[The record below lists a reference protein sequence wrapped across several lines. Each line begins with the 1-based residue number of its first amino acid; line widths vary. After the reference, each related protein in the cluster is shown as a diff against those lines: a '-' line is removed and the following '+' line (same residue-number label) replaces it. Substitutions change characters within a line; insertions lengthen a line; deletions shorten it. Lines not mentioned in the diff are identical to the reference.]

1 MKFKLSENA
10 KKAVMLGGM
19 CAISYLAVY
28 IVRNILGDEG
38 FFPLFERDDEITQ
51 KAVEALTKP

>member
-1 MKFKLSENA
+1 MMKLNLSANA

-28 IVRNILGDEG
+28 IVRNMLGTVT
-38 FFPLFERDDEITQ
+38 P
-51 KAVEALTKP
+51 